1 MVDLKKDQAILAF
14 VPHGIVPFGLAFGV
28 LTDLATKIFGFVHPV
43 VATASGLFPV
53 VRDFLNWAGAV

>member
-1 MVDLKKDQAILAF
+1 VKNDQAILAF
-14 VPHGIVPFGLAFGV
+14 IPHGIFPFAFAFGV
-28 LTDLATKIFGFVHPV
+28 LPELAQRIFGFVHPV